1 MDYELVITRTQPSC
15 GGKSP
20 QTHEIRAVSTDDV
33 TAYVRRCETE
43 LPASVVLEMRD
54 DGKGTVTIEF
64 DSGKSHVTYEF
75 TED

>member
-1 MDYELVITRTQPSC
+1 MELKLQ
-15 GGKSP
+15 
-20 QTHEIRAVSTDDV
+20 